1 MGEHGGVG
9 IVFHASRSGRC
20 LLVSP
25 SLPPVLAIA
34 IASTR
39 LSRYHHFLSLVQV
52 TSLVPGGAAE
62 KSCAV
67 EVGHQIIAIGDN
79 DVSSSTLEEVSIS
92 HLYILARLLVSR
104 YRAFPST

>member
-34 IASTR
+34 STR
-39 LSRYHHFLSLVQV
+39 LSRYHFLSLVQV
-52 TSLVPGGAAE
+52 KSLVPGGAAE

-92 HLYILARLLVSR
+92 HLYILARLPVSR